1 MVNSSLSNA
10 LPSFQTVLVTIIG
23 TSALLLF
30 SACQSDA
37 PAQSE
42 FQSARVDGEISNA
55 DIIRNPV
62 GEDGSIDTTN
72 VAKMTFTDVNYYF
85 GSVAQGAIVEH
96 SFSFVNTGKVPLII
110 TDARATCGCT
120 VPSYPET
127 PIAPG
132 ESGVIDVR
140 FDTANK
146 SGQQNKPVT
155 LLANTYPNTTEI
167 RLIGNVDVR

>member
-1 MVNSSLSNA
+1 MMFRAPLFSSL
-10 LPSFQTVLVTIIG
+10 LLGLVPIV
-23 TSALLLF
+23 LLF
-30 SACQSDA
+30 SACQADA
-37 PAQSE
+37 PANSE

-62 GEDGSIDTTN
+62 GEDGSVDTVN
-72 VAKMTFTDVNYYF
+72 VAKMSFPEANYYF
-85 GSVAQGAIVEH
+85 GAVDQGAVIEH

-120 VPSYPET
+120 VPSYPER

-146 SGQQNKPVT
+146 EGQQNKPIT

-167 RLIGNVDVR
+167 RLIGNVDLP